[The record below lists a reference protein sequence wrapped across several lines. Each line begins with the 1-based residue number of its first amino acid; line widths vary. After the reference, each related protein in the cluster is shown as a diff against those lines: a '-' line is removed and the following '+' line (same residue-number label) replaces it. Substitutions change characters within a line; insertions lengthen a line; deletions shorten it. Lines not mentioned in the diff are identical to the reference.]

1 MPSKAPFRRI
11 LVAESPVRPS
21 GARHAKPLP
30 CRVSVLPWV
39 VDRNW
44 LTICV
49 LATFRFDPSSSRS
62 PIALESAPP
71 RRLHAGPS
79 APDEP
84 LRIDDF
90 VPMRLTVD
98 LTLSGHVEIVPM
110 PSGTLGPRVPARRAE
125 LGLGERRVSFL
136 VQTDE
141 PGRIPLRP
149 PYTRTPLGRE
159 IDLGPRRCHDGS
171 EHHFQHA
178 EMFDLSVYQA
188 GTREISYEVEEVTS
202 IHIAGL
208 GADPARAL
216 EIALPAY
223 APRAL
228 VDYTQVRVRRGDV
241 QLFLDGVA
249 IDLDSSTVDVTWR
262 GLVET
267 TDKPHLDV
275 DRIVIG
281 WAPPAHWSEDP
292 ARAWDDNLREL
303 PRGRFRYAVE
313 REDVLRGEEPPALGE
328 EELLMAR
335 YETWGHPNAAEPEM
349 LPHEAA
355 QIAAELSEGRWSRAE
370 VLARHETDEYTWG
383 IEERAWAQRLAS
395 VREEADGGPS
405 AEYVRAYQRASQ
417 ELATP
422 REAEIKAAE
431 FVAIAAKM
439 RREDP
444 TQVLAKAGLGIAAFG
459 RIERRM
465 RDKAA
470 GDRAFAAELA
480 RLAADEQARHEG
492 PKRGDAGASEE
503 GRG

>member
-1 MPSKAPFRRI
+1 
-11 LVAESPVRPS
+11 
-21 GARHAKPLP
+21 LP
-30 CRVSVLPWV
+30 CQVGILPWV

-49 LATFRFDPSSSRS
+49 VATFRFDPSSTQS
-62 PIALESAPP
+62 PIPLEPAPP

-79 APDEP
+79 EPGEP

-90 VPMRLTVD
+90 VPMRLAVD
-98 LTLSGHVEIVPM
+98 LTLTGHVELLPM
-110 PSGTLGPRVPARRAE
+110 PSGTLGPSAEPRVAE
-125 LGLGERRVSFL
+125 VGLGERRLSFL
-136 VQTDE
+136 VQAE
-141 PGRIPLRP
+141 SPGRIPLRP
-149 PYTRTPLGRE
+149 PYTRTLHGRA
-159 IDLGPRRCHDGS
+159 IDLGPTRCHDGAR
-171 EHHFQHA
+171 HHFQHPDD
-178 EMFDLSVYQA
+178 FDLKVYQA
-188 GTREISYEVEEVTS
+188 GTLEIAYAVEEVTS
-202 IHIAGL
+202 IHLAGL

-228 VDYTQVRVRRGDV
+228 VDYTQARVRRGDV
-241 QLFLDGVA
+241 QFFLDGVA

-267 TDKPHLDV
+267 TNKPHLDV

-313 REDVLRGEEPPALGE
+313 RDEARRGEEPPALSE

-355 QIAAELSEGRWSRAE
+355 QVAAELSEGRWSRAE
-370 VLARHETDEYTWG
+370 VLARHGIDEYTWG

-417 ELATP
+417 ALATP
-422 REAEIKAAE
+422 REAEITAAE

-459 RIERRM
+459 RIERQM
-465 RDKAA
+465 RDRAA
-470 GDRAFAAELA
+470 HDEAFAAELS
-480 RLAADEQARHEG
+480 RLAADEAARHDG
-492 PKRGDAGASEE
+492 PKRGQDGASEE
-503 GRG
+503 ERG